1 MVTDEELPAALAA
14 MPPSVDPL
22 VGSKIGEFVIQER
35 VGAGGMGVVYRAE
48 HPLIGKH
55 AAIKV
60 MRAELVSPEQEQ
72 RLLVEARAVN
82 AIRHPGVLDI
92 FNFGTLPDCRP
103 YVVMELLQGQSL
115 ADRMREQDR
124 MDVGTTAWV
133 LDQVLAALGAAH
145 RAGVVH
151 RDLKPANVFLMEQP
165 DAAPLIKLV
174 DFGIA
179 KVMQAQDAL
188 ARADGSTLGTPDF
201 MAPEQIRGGEVGPAV
216 DLYALGVM
224 AFQMLTGTRP
234 FQGDNV
240 QVMFAHVEQVPPRV
254 SSRVEGI
261 PPELDDLV
269 LQLMEKEPARR
280 PASAAAVRLKLRGLA
295 RPPAPSG
302 GPEAEAAVRQE
313 AEAPPG
319 VASQAA
325 PEVPASQA
333 APEVPKRE
341 EPTALVA
348 PAPAVAV
355 PGHPRA
361 VSLAVAAVSGVALL
375 GVGYWWGAQ
384 AGKAELA
391 LAPPRPPEPVMVDAR
406 PAPPVAAPPPLTAT
420 QPPVEEPPEEL
431 ATPSGEEA
439 PAEAETATQAKST
452 KLPPLPT
459 GTAAEKKLEQRLAG
473 LFKLQLARA
482 KDVDAE
488 GALRAKLIQQY
499 RAAADAKTDAER
511 ARIHAALDDIEK
523 ELTQLIAL
531 HDAPPAPVAVVAAPA
546 APRPPQVPAL
556 VIPKLPTLPQGN
568 ASEQR
573 LAQRMDKLVAE
584 LRKRT
589 QNQDLAPEL
598 TKQLV
603 DLYTEA
609 AKAQTAT
616 ERMELHQALDA
627 WQGRLTVRFPP

>member
-1 MVTDEELPAALAA
+1 MPEAGSPEVVTDEEVPAT
-14 MPPSVDPL
+14 PSVDPL
-22 VGSKIGEFVIQER
+22 VGSKIGEFVIRER

-115 ADRMREQDR
+115 ADRMREQGR

-133 LDQVLAALGAAH
+133 LEQVLAALAAAH

-165 DAAPLIKLV
+165 DGAPLIKLV

-179 KVMQAQDAL
+179 KVMQEHDAL
-188 ARADGSTLGTPDF
+188 ARADGSTVGTPDF
-201 MAPEQIRGGEVGPAV
+201 MAPEQVRGGEVGPAA

-224 AFQMLTGTRP
+224 AFHMLTGTRP

-240 QVMFAHVEQVPPRV
+240 QVMFAHVEQIPPRV
-254 SSRVEGI
+254 STRVEGI
-261 PPELDDLV
+261 PPELDELV
-269 LQLMEKEPARR
+269 ARLMEKEPAKR
-280 PASAAAVRLKLRGLA
+280 PATATDVRMKLRALA
-295 RPPAPSG
+295 RPPVS
-302 GPEAEAAVRQE
+302 AEPD
-313 AEAPPG
+313 APPPSS
-319 VASQAA
+319 VESRA
-325 PEVPASQA
+325 VPAA
-333 APEVPKRE
+333 TVP
-341 EPTALVA
+341 
-348 PAPAVAV
+348 
-355 PGHPRA
+355 PRRRNG
-361 VSLAVAAVSGVALL
+361 VSLAVTAVAGVALL

-384 AGKAELA
+384 AREAEPVQVS
-391 LAPPRPPEPVMVDAR
+391 APSRPSEQVMVDTR
-406 PAPPVAAPPPLTAT
+406 PTPPVE
-420 QPPVEEPPEEL
+420 QPPVMATQEPVEAPPEVVE
-431 ATPSGEEA
+431 EEA
-439 PAEAETATQAKST
+439 QAETATATLAKST
-452 KLPPLPT
+452 KLPPLPAET
-459 GTAAEKKLEQRLAG
+459 PSEKKMEQRQAG
-473 LFKLQLARA
+473 LFKLLLARA

-488 GALRAKLIQQY
+488 GALRGRLLQQY

-511 ARIHAALDDIEK
+511 TRIHVALDDIEK
-523 ELTQLIAL
+523 ELTQRIAL
-531 HDAPPAPVAVVAAPA
+531 HDAPPAPVVAVVAPPV
-546 APRPPQVPAL
+546 APRVPAL

-568 ASEQR
+568 ASEQK
-573 LAQRMDKLVAE
+573 LAQRMDKLVVE
-584 LRKRT
+584 LRTRT
-589 QNQDLAPEL
+589 QNQDVAPEL

-603 DLYTEA
+603 EIFTEA

-616 ERMELHQALDA
+616 ERMTVHQALDA
-627 WQGRLTVRFPP
+627 WQERLTARFPR

>member
-1 MVTDEELPAALAA
+1 MPEAGSPEVVTDEEVPAT
-14 MPPSVDPL
+14 PSVDPL
-22 VGSKIGEFVIQER
+22 VGSKIGEFVIRER

-115 ADRMREQDR
+115 ADRMREQGR

-133 LDQVLAALGAAH
+133 LEQVLAALAAAH

-165 DAAPLIKLV
+165 DGAPLIKLV

-179 KVMQAQDAL
+179 KVMQEHDAL
-188 ARADGSTLGTPDF
+188 ARADGSTVGTPDF
-201 MAPEQIRGGEVGPAV
+201 MAPEQVRGGEVGPAA

-224 AFQMLTGTRP
+224 AFHMLTGTRP

-240 QVMFAHVEQVPPRV
+240 QVMFAHVEQLPPRV

-261 PPELDDLV
+261 PPELDELV
-269 LQLMEKEPARR
+269 ARLMEKDPAKR
-280 PASAAAVRLKLRGLA
+280 PATATAVRTKLRALA
-295 RPPAPSG
+295 RPPVS
-302 GPEAEAAVRQE
+302 AEPD
-313 AEAPPG
+313 APPPSS
-319 VASQAA
+319 AESRA
-325 PEVPASQA
+325 VPAA
-333 APEVPKRE
+333 TVP
-341 EPTALVA
+341 
-348 PAPAVAV
+348 
-355 PGHPRA
+355 PGRRNG
-361 VSLAVAAVSGVALL
+361 VSLAVTAVAGVALL

-384 AGKAELA
+384 AREAEQVQVI
-391 LAPPRPPEPVMVDAR
+391 APSRPSEQVMVDAR
-406 PAPPVAAPPPLTAT
+406 PT
-420 QPPVEEPPEEL
+420 PPVEPPPVMATQEPAEAPPEVVE
-431 ATPSGEEA
+431 EEA
-439 PAEAETATQAKST
+439 QAETATATLAKST
-452 KLPPLPT
+452 KLPPLPAET
-459 GTAAEKKLEQRLAG
+459 PSEKKMEQRQAG
-473 LFKLQLARA
+473 LFKLLLARA

-488 GALRAKLIQQY
+488 GALRGRLLQQY

-511 ARIHAALDDIEK
+511 TRIHVALDDIEK
-523 ELTQLIAL
+523 ELTQRIAL
-531 HDAPPAPVAVVAAPA
+531 HDAPPAPVVAVVAPPV
-546 APRPPQVPAL
+546 APRVPAL

-568 ASEQR
+568 ASEQK
-573 LAQRMDKLVAE
+573 LAQRMDKLVVE
-584 LRKRT
+584 LRTRT
-589 QNQDLAPEL
+589 QNQDVAPEL

-603 DLYTEA
+603 DIFTEA

-616 ERMELHQALDA
+616 ERMTVHQALDA
-627 WQGRLTVRFPP
+627 WQERLTARFPK

>member
-1 MVTDEELPAALAA
+1 MPEAGSPEVVTDEEVPAAPA
-14 MPPSVDPL
+14 PSVDPL
-22 VGSKIGEFVIQER
+22 VGSTIGEFIIRER

-115 ADRMREQDR
+115 ADRMRERGR

-133 LDQVLAALGAAH
+133 LEQVLAALAAAH

-179 KVMQAQDAL
+179 KVMQEHDAL
-188 ARADGSTLGTPDF
+188 ARADRSTLGTPDF
-201 MAPEQIRGGEVGPAV
+201 MAPEQIRGGEVGPAA

-224 AFQMLTGTRP
+224 AFHMLTGTRP

-261 PPELDDLV
+261 PPELDELV
-269 LQLMEKEPARR
+269 FQLMEKAPAKR
-280 PASAAAVRLKLRGLA
+280 PATATAVRLKLRGLA
-295 RPPAPSG
+295 RPPVPSVNVE
-302 GPEAEAAVRQE
+302 PEA
-313 AEAPPG
+313 APPSS
-319 VASQAA
+319 VESRAV
-325 PEVPASQA
+325 PEVP
-333 APEVPKRE
+333 
-341 EPTALVA
+341 TANVA
-348 PAPAVAV
+348 P
-355 PGHPRA
+355 PRRNG
-361 VSLAVAAVSGVALL
+361 VSIAVAAVAGVALL
-375 GVGYWWGAQ
+375 GVGYGLGMQ
-384 AGKAELA
+384 ARKAEQTQVI
-391 LAPPRPPEPVMVDAR
+391 APPRPSEPVMVDTR
-406 PAPPVAAPPPLTAT
+406 PTLPVEPPPVTAT
-420 QPPVEEPPEEL
+420 QAPVEEPPEVIE
-431 ATPSGEEA
+431 EEA
-439 PAEAETATQAKST
+439 SAEAETATATLAKST
-452 KLPPLPT
+452 KLPPLPA
-459 GTAAEKKLEQRLAG
+459 GTASEKKMEQRLAG
-473 LFKLQLARA
+473 LFKLLLARA

-488 GALRAKLIQQY
+488 GALRGKLIQQY
-499 RAAADAKTDAER
+499 RAAAEATTDAER
-511 ARIHAALDDIEK
+511 ARIHVALDDTEK
-523 ELTQLIAL
+523 ELTQRIAL
-531 HDAPPAPVAVVAAPA
+531 HDAPPVPAAVVA
-546 APRPPQVPAL
+546 PPEPPKVPAL

-589 QNQDLAPEL
+589 QNQDVAPEL

-603 DLYTEA
+603 DIYKA
-609 AKAQTAT
+609 AANATTAT
-616 ERMELHQALDA
+616 ERMTVHQALDA
-627 WQGRLTVRFPP
+627 WQERLTARFPR

>member
-1 MVTDEELPAALAA
+1 MAPDGLPHERRRLPEAGSPEVVTDEEFPAT
-14 MPPSVDPL
+14 PSVDPL
-22 VGSKIGEFVIQER
+22 VGSKIGEFVIHER

-115 ADRMREQDR
+115 ADRMREHGR

-133 LDQVLAALGAAH
+133 LEQVLSALAAAH

-179 KVMQAQDAL
+179 KVMQEHDAL
-188 ARADGSTLGTPDF
+188 ARADRSTLGTPDF
-201 MAPEQIRGGEVGPAV
+201 MAPEQVRGGEVGPAA

-224 AFQMLTGTRP
+224 AFHMLTGTRP

-269 LQLMEKEPARR
+269 ARLMEKEPAKR
-280 PASAAAVRLKLRGLA
+280 PATATAVRMKLRGLA
-295 RPPAPSG
+295 RPPVPSEAAAPSSVE
-302 GPEAEAAVRQE
+302 PRV
-313 AEAPPG
+313 
-319 VASQAA
+319 V
-325 PEVPASQA
+325 
-333 APEVPKRE
+333 PEVPK
-341 EPTALVA
+341 AI
-348 PAPAVAV
+348 V
-355 PGHPRA
+355 PRRNG
-361 VSLAVAAVSGVALL
+361 VSLAVAAVAGVALL
-375 GVGYWWGAQ
+375 GVGYGLGTQ
-384 AGKAELA
+384 AREAEQVQVI
-391 LAPPRPPEPVMVDAR
+391 APSRPSEPVLVDAR
-406 PAPPVAAPPPLTAT
+406 PALPMEPPPQAPVEAPPEV
-420 QPPVEEPPEEL
+420 VE
-431 ATPSGEEA
+431 EEA
-439 PAEAETATQAKST
+439 PAEAETATATLAKST
-452 KLPPLPT
+452 KLPPLP
-459 GTAAEKKLEQRLAG
+459 AETPSEIKMEQRQAG
-473 LFKLQLARA
+473 LFKLLLARA

-488 GALRAKLIQQY
+488 GALRGKLLQQY

-511 ARIHAALDDIEK
+511 TRIHVALDDIEK
-523 ELTQLIAL
+523 ELTQRIAL
-531 HDAPPAPVAVVAAPA
+531 HDAPPAPVVAVVAPPV
-546 APRPPQVPAL
+546 APRVPAL

-568 ASEQR
+568 ASEQK

-589 QNQDLAPEL
+589 RNQDVAPEL

-603 DLYTEA
+603 GLYTEA
-609 AKAQTAT
+609 AKADTAT
-616 ERMELHQALDA
+616 ERMTVHQALDA
-627 WQGRLTVRFPP
+627 WQERLTARFPK

>member
-1 MVTDEELPAALAA
+1 MVTDEEIPAAA
-14 MPPSVDPL
+14 PPSVDPL
-22 VGSKIGEFVIQER
+22 VGSKIGEFVIHER

-115 ADRMREQDR
+115 ADRMRERGR

-133 LDQVLAALGAAH
+133 LEQVLSALAAAH

-179 KVMQAQDAL
+179 KVMQDHDAL
-188 ARADGSTLGTPDF
+188 ARADRSTLGTPDF
-201 MAPEQIRGGEVGPAV
+201 MAPEQVRGGEVGPAA

-224 AFQMLTGTRP
+224 AFHMLTGTRP

-240 QVMFAHVEQVPPRV
+240 QVMFAHVEQFPPRV

-269 LQLMEKEPARR
+269 ARLMEKEPAKR
-280 PASAAAVRLKLRGLA
+280 PATATAVRLKLRGLA
-295 RPPAPSG
+295 RPP
-302 GPEAEAAVRQE
+302 
-313 AEAPPG
+313 
-319 VASQAA
+319 
-325 PEVPASQA
+325 VPAASVEPPSETPA
-333 APEVPKRE
+333 VPAVPTAIVPKGRRNG
-341 EPTALVA
+341 L
-348 PAPAVAV
+348 
-355 PGHPRA
+355 
-361 VSLAVAAVSGVALL
+361 SIAVAAVAGVALL
-375 GVGYWWGAQ
+375 GMGYGLGTQ
-384 AGKAELA
+384 AGKAEQTQVI
-391 LAPPRPPEPVMVDAR
+391 APPRPSEPVLVDTR
-406 PAPPVAAPPPLTAT
+406 PTLPVEPPPQAPVEAPPEVI
-420 QPPVEEPPEEL
+420 E
-431 ATPSGEEA
+431 EEA
-439 PAEAETATQAKST
+439 PEETETATATLAKST
-452 KLPPLPT
+452 KLPPLPAE
-459 GTAAEKKLEQRLAG
+459 TASEKKMEQRMAG
-473 LFKLQLARA
+473 LFKLLLARA

-488 GALRAKLIQQY
+488 GALRGRLIQQY
-499 RAAADAKTDAER
+499 RAAAEAKTDSER
-511 ARIHAALDDIEK
+511 ARIHVALDDAEK
-523 ELTQLIAL
+523 ELTQRIAL
-531 HDAPPAPVAVVAAPA
+531 HDAPPAPVAVVAAAPA
-546 APRPPQVPAL
+546 PPRVPAL
-556 VIPKLPTLPQGN
+556 VLPKLPTLPQGN
-568 ASEQR
+568 ASEQK

-589 QNQDLAPEL
+589 QNQDVAPEL

-603 DLYTEA
+603 DIYTEA

-616 ERMELHQALDA
+616 ERMTVHQSLDA
-627 WQGRLTVRFPP
+627 WQERLTARFPK

>member
-1 MVTDEELPAALAA
+1 MRPALEHEPFSEAAAPAA
-14 MPPSVDPL
+14 DPL
-22 VGSKIGEFVIQER
+22 VGSKIGEFVIRER

-115 ADRMREQDR
+115 ADRLRERDR
-124 MDVGTTAWV
+124 MDVGTAAWV

-179 KVMQAQDAL
+179 KVMQEQDAQ
-188 ARADGSTLGTPDF
+188 AGADGSTVGTPDF
-201 MAPEQIRGGEVGPAV
+201 MAPEQIRGGEVGPAA

-240 QVMFAHVEQVPPRV
+240 QVMFAHVERIPPRV

-269 LQLMEKEPARR
+269 FQLMEKEPAKR
-280 PASAAAVRLKLRGLA
+280 PESATAVRMKLQGLA
-295 RPPAPSG
+295 RPPASL
-302 GPEAEAAVRQE
+302 ETEAA
-313 AEAPPG
+313 PPP
-319 VASQAA
+319 S
-325 PEVPASQA
+325 
-333 APEVPKRE
+333 E
-341 EPTALVA
+341 ESR
-348 PAPAVAV
+348 AV
-355 PGHPRA
+355 PQVTTA
-361 VSLAVAAVSGVALL
+361 VSPPVRRSGMSIAVAALVGMALL
-375 GVGYWWGAQ
+375 GVGYGWGTHS
-384 AGKAELA
+384 GKPEQPQVM
-391 LAPPRPPEPVMVDAR
+391 APPRPPEPVKVETLPVEPSPVLAAQV
-406 PAPPVAAPPPLTAT
+406 PVEAPPEVI
-420 QPPVEEPPEEL
+420 
-431 ATPSGEEA
+431 EEA
-439 PAEAETATQAKST
+439 AQAETATATLAKST
-452 KLPPLPT
+452 KLPPLPAET
-459 GTAAEKKLEQRLAG
+459 PSEKKMEQRQAG
-473 LFKLQLARA
+473 LFTLLLARA
-482 KDVDAE
+482 KDVDAD
-488 GALRAKLIQQY
+488 GALRGRLLQQY
-499 RAAADAKTDAER
+499 RAAAEAKTDSER
-511 ARIHAALDDIEK
+511 TRIHAALDDIEK
-523 ELTQLIAL
+523 ELTQRIAL
-531 HDAPPAPVAVVAAPA
+531 HDAPPKIVTVAVAPPKQ
-546 APRPPQVPAL
+546 PRVPAL
-556 VIPKLPTLPQGN
+556 VIPRLPTLPQGN

-584 LRKRT
+584 LRTRT
-589 QNQDLAPEL
+589 QNQDVAPEL

-603 DLYTEA
+603 DIYKSA
-609 AKAQTAT
+609 ANATTAT
-616 ERMELHQALDA
+616 ERMTVHQSLDA
-627 WQGRLTVRFPP
+627 WQERLTSRFPR

>member
-1 MVTDEELPAALAA
+1 MPEAGSPEVVTDEEVPAVPASTA
-14 MPPSVDPL
+14 PSADPL
-22 VGSKIGEFVIQER
+22 VGSTIGEFVIRER

-133 LDQVLAALGAAH
+133 LEHVLAALGAAH

-179 KVMQAQDAL
+179 KVMQEHDAL
-188 ARADGSTLGTPDF
+188 ARADRSTVGTPDF
-201 MAPEQIRGGEVGPAV
+201 MAPEQIRGGEVGPAA

-224 AFQMLTGTRP
+224 AFHMLTGTRP

-240 QVMFAHVEQVPPRV
+240 QVMFAHVEQIPPRV

-261 PPELDDLV
+261 PPELDELV
-269 LQLMEKEPARR
+269 SQLMEKEPAKR
-280 PASAAAVRLKLRGLA
+280 PATATAVRMKLRGLA
-295 RPPAPSG
+295 RPPVPSVSVE
-302 GPEAEAAVRQE
+302 P
-313 AEAPPG
+313 EAPPPPSVESRTVPQVPTTLVPPGRRNG
-319 VASQAA
+319 VS
-325 PEVPASQA
+325 V
-333 APEVPKRE
+333 
-341 EPTALVA
+341 
-348 PAPAVAV
+348 
-355 PGHPRA
+355 
-361 VSLAVAAVSGVALL
+361 AVAAVAGVALL
-375 GVGYWWGAQ
+375 GLGYWWGTQ
-384 AGKAELA
+384 TQVI
-391 LAPPRPPEPVMVDAR
+391 APPRPSEPVTVEAK
-406 PAPPVAAPPPLTAT
+406 PAPPVEPPPVTAT
-420 QPPVEEPPEEL
+420 QAPAEEPPEVI
-431 ATPSGEEA
+431 AEEA
-439 PAEAETATQAKST
+439 PVEEETATATLAKST
-452 KLPPLPT
+452 KLPPLPA
-459 GTAAEKKLEQRLAG
+459 GTASEKKMEQRLAG
-473 LFKLQLARA
+473 LFKLLLARA

-488 GALRAKLIQQY
+488 GALRGKLIQQY
-499 RAAADAKTDAER
+499 RAATDATDAER
-511 ARIHAALDDIEK
+511 ARIHVALDDIEK
-523 ELTQLIAL
+523 DLTQRIAL
-531 HDAPPAPVAVVAAPA
+531 HDAPPAPVVVVA
-546 APRPPQVPAL
+546 PPEPPKVPAL

-568 ASEQR
+568 ASEQK

-589 QNQDLAPEL
+589 QNQDVAPEL

-603 DLYTEA
+603 DIYKSA
-609 AKAQTAT
+609 ANATTAT
-616 ERMELHQALDA
+616 ERMTVHQALDA
-627 WQGRLTVRFPP
+627 WQERLTTRFPR

>member
-1 MVTDEELPAALAA
+1 MVTDEEVPTT
-14 MPPSVDPL
+14 PSVDPL
-22 VGSKIGEFVIQER
+22 VGSKIGEFVIHER

-115 ADRMREQDR
+115 ADRMREQGR

-133 LDQVLAALGAAH
+133 LEQVLAALAAAH

-179 KVMQAQDAL
+179 KVMQEQDAL

-201 MAPEQIRGGEVGPAV
+201 MAPEQVRGGEVGPAA

-224 AFQMLTGTRP
+224 AFHMLTGTRP

-240 QVMFAHVEQVPPRV
+240 QVMFAHVEQIPPRV

-269 LQLMEKEPARR
+269 ARLMAKEPAKR
-280 PASAAAVRLKLRGLA
+280 PATATDVRLKLRSLA
-295 RPPAPSG
+295 RPPVPSG
-302 GPEAEAAVRQE
+302 SAE
-313 AEAPPG
+313 PPLESP
-319 VASQAA
+319 A
-325 PEVPASQA
+325 VPA
-333 APEVPKRE
+333 VPM
-341 EPTALVA
+341 AIVA
-348 PAPAVAV
+348 PARRN
-355 PGHPRA
+355 GM
-361 VSLAVAAVSGVALL
+361 SLAVAAVAGVALL
-375 GVGYWWGAQ
+375 GVGYGLGART
-384 AGKAELA
+384 GKAEQLQVI
-391 LAPPRPPEPVMVDAR
+391 APPRPSEQVLVDAR
-406 PAPPVAAPPPLTAT
+406 PVPPVEPPPVTET
-420 QPPVEEPPEEL
+420 QPPVEAQPEVVDD
-431 ATPSGEEA
+431 AA
-439 PAEAETATQAKST
+439 PEEAETATATLAKST
-452 KLPPLPT
+452 KLPPLPAVT
-459 GTAAEKKLEQRLAG
+459 PSEIKMEQRQAG
-473 LFKLQLARA
+473 LFKLLLARA

-488 GALRAKLIQQY
+488 GVLRGRLLQQY
-499 RAAADAKTDAER
+499 RAAAEATSDSER
-511 ARIHAALDDIEK
+511 ARIHVALDDIEK
-523 ELTQLIAL
+523 ELTQRIAL
-531 HDAPPAPVAVVAAPA
+531 HDAPPAPVVAVVAPPV
-546 APRPPQVPAL
+546 APRVPAL

-568 ASEQR
+568 ASEQK
-573 LAQRMDKLVAE
+573 LAQRMDKLVVE

-589 QNQDLAPEL
+589 QNQDVAPEL

-603 DLYTEA
+603 DIFTEA

-616 ERMELHQALDA
+616 ERMTVHQALDA
-627 WQGRLTVRFPP
+627 WQERLTTRFPR

>member
-1 MVTDEELPAALAA
+1 MTDEELPAALA
-14 MPPSVDPL
+14 VDPL
-22 VGSKIGEFVIQER
+22 VGTKIGEFVIRER

-115 ADRMREQDR
+115 ADRMRERGR

-133 LDQVLAALGAAH
+133 LEQVLAALGAAH

-165 DAAPLIKLV
+165 DAPPMIKLV

-179 KVMQAQDAL
+179 KVMQEHDAL
-188 ARADGSTLGTPDF
+188 ALADRSTLGTPDF
-201 MAPEQIRGGEVGPAV
+201 MAPEQIRGGAVGPAA

-224 AFQMLTGTRP
+224 AFHMLTGTRP

-261 PPELDDLV
+261 PPELDALV
-269 LQLMEKEPARR
+269 FQLMEKEPAKR
-280 PASAAAVRLKLRGLA
+280 PATATAVRLKLRGLA
-295 RPPAPSG
+295 RPPAPSVSLE
-302 GPEAEAAVRQE
+302 PDAAVKLEAERSSSVELR
-313 AEAPPG
+313 
-319 VASQAA
+319 AA
-325 PEVPASQA
+325 PEVPTAI
-333 APEVPKRE
+333 VP
-341 EPTALVA
+341 
-348 PAPAVAV
+348 
-355 PGHPRA
+355 PGRRSG
-361 VSLAVAAVSGVALL
+361 VSFAVAAVAGVALL
-375 GVGYWWGAQ
+375 GVGFGLGTQ
-384 AGKAELA
+384 ARKVEQTQVI
-391 LAPPRPPEPVMVDAR
+391 APPRPSEQVMAEATPV
-406 PAPPVAAPPPLTAT
+406 PPVEPPPVIAT
-420 QPPVEEPPEEL
+420 QAPVEEPPEVLEG
-431 ATPSGEEA
+431 AA
-439 PAEAETATQAKST
+439 PEEAETATATLAKST
-452 KLPPLPT
+452 KLPPLPA
-459 GTAAEKKLEQRLAG
+459 GTASEKKMEQRLAG
-473 LFKLQLARA
+473 LFKLLLARA

-488 GALRAKLIQQY
+488 GALRGKLIQQY
-499 RAAADAKTDAER
+499 RAAADAKTDPER
-511 ARIHAALDDIEK
+511 ARIHVALDDVEK
-523 ELTQLIAL
+523 ELTQRIAL
-531 HDAPPAPVAVVAAPA
+531 HDAPPPPVVVVAPPEQ
-546 APRPPQVPAL
+546 PRVPAL
-556 VIPKLPTLPQGN
+556 VIPRLPTLPQGN

-589 QNQDLAPEL
+589 QNQDVAPDL

-603 DLYTEA
+603 DIYTSA
-609 AKAQTAT
+609 ANATTAT
-616 ERMELHQALDA
+616 ERMTVHQTLDA
-627 WQGRLTVRFPP
+627 WQERMNARLPR

>member
-1 MVTDEELPAALAA
+1 MPEAGSPEVVTDEEIPAT
-14 MPPSVDPL
+14 PSVDPL
-22 VGSKIGEFVIQER
+22 VGSKIGEFVIHER

-115 ADRMREQDR
+115 ADRMREQGR

-133 LDQVLAALGAAH
+133 LEQVLAALAAAH

-179 KVMQAQDAL
+179 KVMQEHDAL

-201 MAPEQIRGGEVGPAV
+201 MAPEQVRGGEVGPAA

-224 AFQMLTGTRP
+224 AFHMLTGTRP

-269 LQLMEKEPARR
+269 AQLMAKEPAKR
-280 PASAAAVRLKLRGLA
+280 PATATAVRLKLRALA
-295 RPPAPSG
+295 RPPVPSVS
-302 GPEAEAAVRQE
+302 AE
-313 AEAPPG
+313 PP
-319 VASQAA
+319 
-325 PEVPASQA
+325 
-333 APEVPKRE
+333 
-341 EPTALVA
+341 
-348 PAPAVAV
+348 PAVAAV
-355 PGHPRA
+355 PTAIEPKGRRNG
-361 VSLAVAAVSGVALL
+361 VSLAVAAVAGVALL
-375 GVGYWWGAQ
+375 GVGYWWGSSAEPAQ
-384 AGKAELA
+384 VI
-391 LAPPRPPEPVMVDAR
+391 APPRPSEQVLVDAR
-406 PAPPVAAPPPLTAT
+406 PVPPVEPPPVTAT
-420 QPPVEEPPEEL
+420 QAPVEAQPEII
-431 ATPSGEEA
+431 PEEA
-439 PAEAETATQAKST
+439 PTETETATATLAKST
-452 KLPPLPT
+452 KLPPLPAET
-459 GTAAEKKLEQRLAG
+459 PSEKKMEQRQAG
-473 LFKLQLARA
+473 LFKLLLARA

-488 GALRAKLIQQY
+488 GALRGKLLQQY
-499 RAAADAKTDAER
+499 RAAADAKTDSER
-511 ARIHAALDDIEK
+511 ARIHVALDDIEK
-523 ELTQLIAL
+523 ELNQRIAL
-531 HDAPPAPVAVVAAPA
+531 HDAPPAPVAVAPA
-546 APRPPQVPAL
+546 APEPPRVPAL

-568 ASEQR
+568 ASEQK

-589 QNQDLAPEL
+589 QNQDVAPEL
-598 TKQLV
+598 TKQLM
-603 DLYTEA
+603 DIYKSA
-609 AKAQTAT
+609 ASATTAT
-616 ERMELHQALDA
+616 ERMTVHQALDA
-627 WQGRLTVRFPP
+627 WQERLTTRFPR

>member
-1 MVTDEELPAALAA
+1 MRPALEHEPFSAAAAPGARTDEAPAEALAT
-14 MPPSVDPL
+14 VDPL
-22 VGSKIGEFVIQER
+22 VGSQIGEFVIRER

-103 YVVMELLQGQSL
+103 YVVMELLKGQSL
-115 ADRMREQDR
+115 ADRMREQGR

-133 LDQVLAALGAAH
+133 LEQVLAALAAAH

-179 KVMQAQDAL
+179 KLMQGHDAL
-188 ARADGSTLGTPDF
+188 ARTDGSTLGTPDF
-201 MAPEQIRGGEVGPAV
+201 MAPEQVRGGEVGPAA

-224 AFQMLTGTRP
+224 AFHMLTGTRP

-269 LQLMEKEPARR
+269 SRLMAKDPAKR
-280 PASAAAVRLKLRGLA
+280 PATATAVRLKLRGLA
-295 RPPAPSG
+295 RPPMPSG
-302 GPEAEAAVRQE
+302 SVEPDAPVEPQARAE
-313 AEAPPG
+313 PPG
-319 VASQAA
+319 RRS
-325 PEVPASQA
+325 
-333 APEVPKRE
+333 
-341 EPTALVA
+341 
-348 PAPAVAV
+348 
-355 PGHPRA
+355 G
-361 VSLAVAAVSGVALL
+361 VSLAVAAVAAVAML
-375 GVGYWWGAQ
+375 GVGYGWGTQ
-384 AGKAELA
+384 AREAEPMQVI
-391 LAPPRPPEPVMVDAR
+391 APPRPSGPVRVDAR
-406 PAPPVAAPPPLTAT
+406 PTLPEEPPPVAAT
-420 QPPVEEPPEEL
+420 QPPVEVPPEVI
-431 ATPSGEEA
+431 EEA
-439 PAEAETATQAKST
+439 APTEAETATATLAKST
-452 KLPPLPT
+452 KLPPLPAE
-459 GTAAEKKLEQRLAG
+459 TASEKKMEQRQAG
-473 LFKLQLARA
+473 LFKLLLARS

-488 GALRAKLIQQY
+488 GVLRGRLLQQY
-499 RAAADAKTDAER
+499 RAAAEAKTDSER
-511 ARIHAALDDIEK
+511 TRIHVALDDLEK
-523 ELTQLIAL
+523 ELTQRIAL
-531 HDAPPAPVAVVAAPA
+531 HDAPPARVAVATAAPP
-546 APRPPQVPAL
+546 APPRVPAL
-556 VIPKLPTLPQGN
+556 VIPRLPPLPQGN

-589 QNQDLAPEL
+589 QNQDVAPEL

-603 DLYTEA
+603 DIFRSA
-609 AKAQTAT
+609 ANATTAT
-616 ERMELHQALDA
+616 ERMSVHQALDA
-627 WQGRLTVRFPP
+627 WQERLTARLPR

>member
-1 MVTDEELPAALAA
+1 MLTDEELPAAPAQTTR
-14 MPPSVDPL
+14 SVDPL
-22 VGSKIGEFVIQER
+22 VGTKIGEFVIRER

-48 HPLIGKH
+48 HPLIGKQ

-115 ADRMREQDR
+115 ADRMREQER

-133 LDQVLAALGAAH
+133 LEQVLAALVAAH

-179 KVMQAQDAL
+179 KVMQEHNAL

-201 MAPEQIRGGEVGPAV
+201 MAPEQIRRGEVGPAA

-224 AFQMLTGTRP
+224 AFHMLTGTRP

-269 LQLMEKEPARR
+269 FQLMEKAPAKR
-280 PASAAAVRLKLRGLA
+280 PATATAVRLKLRGLA
-295 RPPAPSG
+295 RPPVPSASLEPDTAVKQESEPPSNVESRAV
-302 GPEAEAAVRQE
+302 PEMPAAIV
-313 AEAPPG
+313 PPG
-319 VASQAA
+319 
-325 PEVPASQA
+325 
-333 APEVPKRE
+333 RRN
-341 EPTALVA
+341 
-348 PAPAVAV
+348 
-355 PGHPRA
+355 G
-361 VSLAVAAVSGVALL
+361 VSLAVAAVAGVALL
-375 GVGYWWGAQ
+375 GTGYWWGAQ
-384 AGKAELA
+384 AGKADQTQVI
-391 LAPPRPPEPVMVDAR
+391 APSRPSEPVMAEAR
-406 PAPPVAAPPPLTAT
+406 PVAPVEPTPVTAT
-420 QPPVEEPPEEL
+420 QAPVEEPPQVI
-431 ATPSGEEA
+431 AEEA
-439 PAEAETATQAKST
+439 PAEAETATATLAKST
-452 KLPPLPT
+452 KLPPLPA
-459 GTAAEKKLEQRLAG
+459 GTASEKKMEQRLAG
-473 LFKLQLARA
+473 LFKLLLARA
-482 KDVDAE
+482 KDVDAQ
-488 GALRAKLIQQY
+488 GALRGKLLQQY
-499 RAAADAKTDAER
+499 RAAADATTDSER
-511 ARIHAALDDIEK
+511 ARIHVALDDIEK
-523 ELTQLIAL
+523 ELTQRIAL
-531 HDAPPAPVAVVAAPA
+531 HDAPPPAPVVIVAPEP
-546 APRPPQVPAL
+546 PRVPAL

-584 LRKRT
+584 LRTRT
-589 QNQDLAPEL
+589 QNQDVAPDL

-603 DLYTEA
+603 DIYKSA
-609 AKAQTAT
+609 ANATTAT
-616 ERMELHQALDA
+616 ERMAVNQALDA
-627 WQGRLTVRFPP
+627 WQEQLKARFPR

>member
-1 MVTDEELPAALAA
+1 MPEAGSPEVVTDEEVPAVPAATA
-14 MPPSVDPL
+14 PSADPL
-22 VGSKIGEFVIQER
+22 VGSTIGEFVIRER

-115 ADRMREQDR
+115 ADRMLEQDR

-133 LDQVLAALGAAH
+133 LEHVLAALGAAH

-179 KVMQAQDAL
+179 KVMQEHDAL
-188 ARADGSTLGTPDF
+188 ARADRSTVGTPDF
-201 MAPEQIRGGEVGPAV
+201 MAPEQIRGGEVGPAA

-224 AFQMLTGTRP
+224 AFHMLTGTRP

-261 PPELDDLV
+261 PPELDELV
-269 LQLMEKEPARR
+269 FQLMEKEPAKR
-280 PASAAAVRLKLRGLA
+280 PATATAVRMKLRGMA
-295 RPPAPSG
+295 RPPVPSVSAE
-302 GPEAEAAVRQE
+302 PEA
-313 AEAPPG
+313 APPPS
-319 VASQAA
+319 VESRA
-325 PEVPASQA
+325 VPQ
-333 APEVPKRE
+333 
-341 EPTALVA
+341 EPTAI
-348 PAPAVAV
+348 V
-355 PGHPRA
+355 PPGRRNG
-361 VSLAVAAVSGVALL
+361 VSIAVAAVAGVALL
-375 GVGYWWGAQ
+375 GVGYGLGTQ
-384 AGKAELA
+384 ARKAEQTQVI
-391 LAPPRPPEPVMVDAR
+391 APPRPSEPVMVDAR
-406 PAPPVAAPPPLTAT
+406 PTPPVEPPPQA
-420 QPPVEEPPEEL
+420 PVEEPPEVIAEE
-431 ATPSGEEA
+431 TPG
-439 PAEAETATQAKST
+439 EAETATATLAKST
-452 KLPPLPT
+452 KLPPLPA
-459 GTAAEKKLEQRLAG
+459 GTASEKKMEQRLAG
-473 LFKLQLARA
+473 LFKLVLARA

-488 GALRAKLIQQY
+488 GALRGKLIQQY
-499 RAAADAKTDAER
+499 RAATDATDAER
-511 ARIHAALDDIEK
+511 ARIHVALDDIEK
-523 ELTQLIAL
+523 DLTQRIAL
-531 HDAPPAPVAVVAAPA
+531 HDAPPPPVVVAA
-546 APRPPQVPAL
+546 APEPPKVPAL

-568 ASEQR
+568 ASEQK
-573 LAQRMDKLVAE
+573 LAQRMDKLVGE

-589 QNQDLAPEL
+589 QNQDVAPEL

-603 DLYTEA
+603 DIYKSA
-609 AKAQTAT
+609 ANATTAT
-616 ERMELHQALDA
+616 ERMTVHQALDA
-627 WQGRLTVRFPP
+627 WQERLTTRFPR

>member
-1 MVTDEELPAALAA
+1 MPEAGSPEVVTDEEIPAAP
-14 MPPSVDPL
+14 PPSVDPL
-22 VGSKIGEFVIQER
+22 VGSKIGEFVIHER

-115 ADRMREQDR
+115 ADRMREQGR

-133 LDQVLAALGAAH
+133 LEQVLAALAAAH

-179 KVMQAQDAL
+179 KVMQEHDAL
-188 ARADGSTLGTPDF
+188 ARADRSTLGTPDF
-201 MAPEQIRGGEVGPAV
+201 MAPEQVRGGEVGPAA

-224 AFQMLTGTRP
+224 AFHMLTGTRP

-269 LQLMEKEPARR
+269 SQLMEKEPAKR
-280 PASAAAVRLKLRGLA
+280 PATATAVRLKLRGLA
-295 RPPAPSG
+295 RPPVPSASVE
-302 GPEAEAAVRQE
+302 PEA
-313 AEAPPG
+313 APQPS
-319 VASQAA
+319 VA
-325 PEVPASQA
+325 PRVV
-333 APEVPKRE
+333 PEVPK
-341 EPTALVA
+341 AI
-348 PAPAVAV
+348 V
-355 PGHPRA
+355 PRRNG
-361 VSLAVAAVSGVALL
+361 VSLAVAAVAGVALL
-375 GVGYWWGAQ
+375 GMGYGLGTL
-384 AGKAELA
+384 AGKAEQTQVI
-391 LAPPRPPEPVMVDAR
+391 APPRPSEPVMVDAR
-406 PAPPVAAPPPLTAT
+406 PTLPVEPPPQAPVEAPPEVI
-420 QPPVEEPPEEL
+420 E
-431 ATPSGEEA
+431 EEA
-439 PAEAETATQAKST
+439 PAEAETATATLAKST
-452 KLPPLPT
+452 KLPPLPAA
-459 GTAAEKKLEQRLAG
+459 TASEKKMEQRMAG
-473 LFKLQLARA
+473 LFKLLLARA

-488 GALRAKLIQQY
+488 GALRGRLIQQY
-499 RAAADAKTDAER
+499 RAAAEAKTDSER
-511 ARIHAALDDIEK
+511 ARIHVALDDVEK
-523 ELTQLIAL
+523 ELTQRIAL
-531 HDAPPAPVAVVAAPA
+531 HDAPPVPAAVVALPE
-546 APRPPQVPAL
+546 PRRIPAL

-589 QNQDLAPEL
+589 QNQDVAPEL

-603 DLYTEA
+603 DIYTEA

-616 ERMELHQALDA
+616 ERMTVHQSLDA
-627 WQGRLTVRFPP
+627 WQERLTARFPR